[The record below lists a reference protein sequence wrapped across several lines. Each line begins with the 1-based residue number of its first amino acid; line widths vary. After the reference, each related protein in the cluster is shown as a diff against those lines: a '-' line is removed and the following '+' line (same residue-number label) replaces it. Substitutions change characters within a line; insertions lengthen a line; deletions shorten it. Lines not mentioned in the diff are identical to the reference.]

1 MLIPSTLIPR
11 RLRLLQ
17 PKKLEMTGQPMRSL
31 LLHPTSFAQV
41 FTADRDSN
49 QSHPSTATCF
59 RPHLLQNPRTFG
71 HHYQQYPPHPPRL
84 AHHTFVPNL
93 LLFANPPLPL
103 LTSLFPPPN
112 LASALHGQL
121 RSPVVPAT
129 AALAFHVNLNKTPPV
144 VVVVGSLWKR
154 FQHVLTPA
162 AMPT

>member
-1 MLIPSTLIPR
+1 MLIHSTLIPR

-31 LLHPTSFAQV
+31 LLHPISFAQV
-41 FTADRDSN
+41 FTADRDSS
-49 QSHPSTATCF
+49 QSHPSIATCF
-59 RPHLLQNPRTFG
+59 RPHRLPNLRTSG
-71 HHYQQYPPHPPRL
+71 HRYQPYPPHPPRL

-93 LLFANPPLPL
+93 SLFANPPLPL

-112 LASALHGQL
+112 LASALHGRL

-129 AALAFHVNLNKTPPV
+129 AALAFHGNLNKTPPLV
-144 VVVVGSLWKR
+144 VAGSSWKQ
-154 FQHVLTPA
+154 FQHALTPA